1 MQNGCVCLSLCVE
14 HTGERELS
22 AKRMNRSRC
31 PFEGEES
38 RIGPRNSVLDGG
50 AHLRHL
56 AYMIE
61 RFLHGVDAA
70 ICQVT
75 MTTC

>member
-1 MQNGCVCLSLCVE
+1 MQNGCVCLSLYVE
-14 HTGERELS
+14 HTGELS
-22 AKRMNRSRC
+22 AKRLNRSRC
-31 PFEGEES
+31 HFEVEES
-38 RIGPRNSVLDGG
+38 HIGPRNSVLDGN
-50 AHLRHL
+50 AHLRHV
-56 AYMIE
+56 AYTIE